1 MAQIYELIGK
11 AMNDIGAIGKDDFN
25 PQQKYKFR
33 GIDAVMNALNPVMRK
48 YGLFCTPEVLNQV
61 REERSTTN
69 GGTLKYSLLTVKYTV
84 YAPDGS
90 TVSATVIGEGMD
102 SGDKAS
108 NKAMS
113 VAFKYAMFQLFCI
126 PTEEMVDPDQD
137 TYEVA
142 PKQPAQQPKQQAK
155 QGKASVSTGEAV
167 PQMQPVETAESYRK
181 KAWAQYGADYN
192 DPKGE
197 KLQQFRQALVDG
209 GLIEDKPLK
218 EMTLDQI
225 KAFFRLVYEQFAD
238 LREAS

>member
-25 PQQKYKFR
+25 SQQKYKFR

-61 REERSTTN
+61 REERATTT

-90 TVSATVIGEGMD
+90 TVCATVIGEGMD

-108 NKAMS
+108 NKALS

-126 PTEEMVDPDQD
+126 PTEEFVDSD
-137 TYEVA
+137 TETPPENKPVKE
-142 PKQPAQQPKQQAK
+142 PEKKQAK
-155 QGKASVSTGEAV
+155 PNEAKPAKDMKTLMEKAMLAYGMDHAKERFD
-167 PQMQPVETAESYRK
+167 MLLNRAECTIRTMTEEKYDMINGWILEDIRNNAK
-181 KAWAQYGADYN
+181 GA
-192 DPKGE
+192 
-197 KLQQFRQALVDG
+197 A
-209 GLIEDKPLK
+209 
-218 EMTLDQI
+218 
-225 KAFFRLVYEQFAD
+225 
-238 LREAS
+238 

>member
-61 REERSTTN
+61 REERATTT

-108 NKAMS
+108 NKALS

-126 PTEEMVDPDQD
+126 PTEEFVDPDAE
-137 TYEVA
+137 TPPENKPVKE
-142 PKQPAQQPKQQAK
+142 PEKKQAK
-155 QGKASVSTGEAV
+155 PIEAKPAKSMKTLMEKAMLA
-167 PQMQPVETAESYRK
+167 
-181 KAWAQYGADYN
+181 YGMDQVKERFEMLLTRAGCTKN
-192 DPKGE
+192 TMTEE
-197 KLQQFRQALVDG
+197 KY
-209 GLIEDKPLK
+209 
-218 EMTLDQI
+218 DQI
-225 KAFFRLVYEQFAD
+225 NEWITAD
-238 LREAS
+238 MRKTA

>member
-25 PQQKYKFR
+25 SQQKYKFR

-48 YGLFCTPEVLNQV
+48 YGLFCAPEVLNQV
-61 REERSTTN
+61 REERVTTA

-108 NKAMS
+108 NKALS

-126 PTEEMVDPDQD
+126 PTEEFVDPDFETPPD
-137 TYEVA
+137 N
-142 PKQPAQQPKQQAK
+142 KQPPEQLTEHESLATLFDSAK
-155 QGKASVSTGEAV
+155 LA
-167 PQMQPVETAESYRK
+167 
-181 KAWAQYGADYN
+181 YGIDRA
-192 DPKGE
+192 GE
-197 KLQQFRQALVDG
+197 KMKMFLERTGYTKAQLNPPQDEKAQAAFH
-209 GLIEDKPLK
+209 
-218 EMTLDQI
+218 QI
-225 KAFFRLVYEQFAD
+225 KEWIINDIKQKGAA
-238 LREAS
+238 

>member
-126 PTEEMVDPDQD
+126 PTEEFVDPDFETPPDNKPVKKPEQK
-137 TYEVA
+137 TE
-142 PKQPAQQPKQQAK
+142 QPKPVEAKPAKTMKTLMEKAMLAYGMDQAK
-155 QGKASVSTGEAV
+155 ERFDMLLNRAGCTIHTMTE
-167 PQMQPVETAESYRK
+167 ETYDMINGWILEDIRQNAKGAE
-181 KAWAQYGADYN
+181 
-192 DPKGE
+192 
-197 KLQQFRQALVDG
+197 
-209 GLIEDKPLK
+209 
-218 EMTLDQI
+218 
-225 KAFFRLVYEQFAD
+225 
-238 LREAS
+238 

>member
-25 PQQKYKFR
+25 SQQKYKFR

-61 REERSTTN
+61 REERATTT

-90 TVSATVIGEGMD
+90 TVCATVIGEGMD

-126 PTEEMVDPDQD
+126 PTEEFVDPDAE
-137 TYEVA
+137 TPPENKPVTK
-142 PKQPAQQPKQQAK
+142 PEKKQAK
-155 QGKASVSTGEAV
+155 PIEAKPAKSMKTLMEKAMLA
-167 PQMQPVETAESYRK
+167 
-181 KAWAQYGADYN
+181 YGMDQVKERFEMLLTRAGCTKN
-192 DPKGE
+192 TMTEE
-197 KLQQFRQALVDG
+197 KYDMING
-209 GLIEDKPLK
+209 WI
-218 EMTLDQI
+218 LDDI
-225 KAFFRLVYEQFAD
+225 RNNANGA
-238 LREAS
+238 A

>member
-90 TVSATVIGEGMD
+90 TVSATVLGEGMD

-126 PTEEMVDPDQD
+126 PTEEFVDPDFETPPDNKPVKKPEQKP
-137 TYEVA
+137 E
-142 PKQPAQQPKQQAK
+142 QPKPVEAKPAKTMKTLMEKAMLAYGMDQAK
-155 QGKASVSTGEAV
+155 G
-167 PQMQPVETAESYRK
+167 R
-181 KAWAQYGADYN
+181 
-192 DPKGE
+192 
-197 KLQQFRQALVDG
+197 F
-209 GLIEDKPLK
+209 
-218 EMTLDQI
+218 EMLLTRAGCTKTTMTEEMYDQI
-225 KAFFRLVYEQFAD
+225 DSWITED
-238 LREAS
+238 LKKTA